1 MPAAAPTAPTVS
13 PAAIILR
20 VVELLL
26 LLRREQRADLRHR
39 VVHHRLGFLHR
50 FTPDVFNLRRRL
62 VDDRL
67 DFCLLF
73 RRKIQLFGCPLERV
87 VTGTA
92 APALLV
98 LCGSRRFLSKGGTAE
113 RKSAESGK
121 CDEFDFRMLCLTGR
135 NRSRLQFT
143 SEYCPAARVGIL

>member
-1 MPAAAPTAPTVS
+1 MPAPVPTAFPT
-13 PAAIILR
+13 AIILR

-26 LLRREQRADLRHR
+26 LLGREQRANLRHR

-50 FTPDVFNLRRRL
+50 FTADVFNLGRRL
-62 VDDRL
+62 IDDRL

-73 RRKIQLFGCPLERV
+73 RRKVQLFGRPLERV
-87 VTGTA
+87 VMGTA

-98 LCGSRRFLSKGGTAE
+98 LCASRRFLSKGGTAE

-121 CDEFDFRMLCLTGR
+121 CDEFDFHMLFLMTGR
-135 NRSRLQFT
+135 IRSRLQFT
-143 SEYCPAARVGIL
+143 SECFAAARVGIL